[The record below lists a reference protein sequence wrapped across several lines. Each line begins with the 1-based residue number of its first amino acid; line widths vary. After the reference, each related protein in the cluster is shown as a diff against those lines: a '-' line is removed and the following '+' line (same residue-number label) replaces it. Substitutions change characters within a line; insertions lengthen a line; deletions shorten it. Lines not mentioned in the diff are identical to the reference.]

1 MDADSGK
8 SGVQELV
15 QGLAAGLGIDL
26 VTLLFRWEEESPAA
40 SPQEPGILHL
50 RVYVGRRSET
60 LSFSAE
66 LVRNSSENAY
76 PFIVKYSEYI
86 LGTLRK
92 LKLPAS

>member
-1 MDADSGK
+1 MEADSGK

-26 VTLLFRWEEESPAA
+26 VTLLFKWEQEK
-40 SPQEPGILHL
+40 EPGTLHL
-50 RVYVGRRSET
+50 RVYLGKKSEN

-66 LVRNSSENAY
+66 LVRSSADNAY
-76 PFIVKYSEYI
+76 PFVVRYSEYI

-92 LKLPAS
+92 LKQAS